1 MTEQDILSKEKT
13 ILPSEE
19 EIQQLFSKSKNLAV
33 QSFSTI
39 SDPSKITPL
48 TPEIMSRQATMNIGT
63 IGHVAHGKTTLV
75 RAISGIQTTKHKI
88 EKERNITYYLGY
100 ANAKLY
106 KCPKCVDLDA
116 YKAYGSGME
125 DSPECE
131 TCGEK

>member
-1 MTEQDILSKEKT
+1 MTDQDILEKEKT
-13 ILPSEE
+13 NLPSDA
-19 EIQQLFSKSKNLAV
+19 EIQKLFSKSKNLAI

-100 ANAKLY
+100 ATAKLY
-106 KCPKCVDLDA
+106 NVQNVRI
-116 YKAYGSGME
+116 
-125 DSPECE
+125 
-131 TCGEK
+131 